1 LALPPLDIAAATTPL
16 EAAKPHG
23 EEAASVAEAS
33 PSRNAND
40 FLATALGHDIVAGT
54 YPAGTLL
61 PSESRLLARFDV
73 SRPTLREALR
83 VLGAKGLILSR
94 RKIGTRV
101 RPKTDWNM
109 LDPDILA
116 WHLQV
121 APSEEFVTALFELRE
136 MIEPQ
141 AAALAARACDAA
153 TLERIAAAYV
163 DMARFAN
170 GGGDLI
176 GADLRFHQSILE
188 STGNHFIGA
197 LGGLIKTALIAT
209 FRLGWQSPVAMQEN
223 RLAQHRLIM
232 EAIAKRDADAA
243 HARMAELLHDSIE
256 DVRGLLRESGEAATA
271 PSQRQHLLAGAPSPE
286 TAKAE
291 AGR

>member
-1 LALPPLDIAAATTPL
+1 MALPPLDTLSATPPVATDR
-16 EAAKPHG
+16 PHDEG
-23 EEAASVAEAS
+23 GSAEAEAS
-33 PSRNAND
+33 PSRNVND
-40 FLATALGHDIVAGT
+40 FLAVALGHDIVAGI
-54 YPAGTLL
+54 YPPGTLL

-141 AAALAARACDAA
+141 AAALAARACDGV
-153 TLERIAAAYV
+153 TLERIAAAYA

-209 FRLGWQSPVAMQEN
+209 FRLGWQSPVAMHEN
-223 RLAQHRLIM
+223 RLMQHRLIM
-232 EAIAKRDADAA
+232 EAIARRDAEAA
-243 HARMAELLHDSIE
+243 RARMAELLHDSIE
-256 DVRGLLRESGEAATA
+256 DVRGLLRESGASGLTERRA
-271 PSQRQHLLAGAPSPE
+271 RGNC
-286 TAKAE
+286 
-291 AGR
+291 